1 MKTLKNLI
9 RSKKF
14 WTLIAALVAAF
25 AAFFTVSC
33 SSAVHLRRSGVHC
46 DTVQVD
52 YKGRSN
58 NYQEFDL

>member
-1 MKTLKNLI
+1 MIKKLDIL

-25 AAFFTVSC
+25 AAYFTASC
-33 SSAVHLRRSGVHC
+33 SSALHLRRSGVHC

-58 NYQEFDL
+58 NYKSFDL